1 MKKKSHPEFVRALKA
16 RNLKITVVGTYENC
30 LSRVAVRCDVCG
42 WEWAPVGGSLLR
54 GHGCPKCAGTMR
66 KSHAEFVEELKSRR
80 DDVIIVGPYVKAL
93 EKTRFRFLKCGHEW
107 DVTPAHILNG
117 RGCPLCAHSRRGA
130 SQRLTMERF
139 LKRLHKIDRNL
150 VVREGGKYVNY
161 TTPIPLRCNACKYEY
176 EVKPGDVLHG
186 GGCPN
191 CHRACTSFPEQF
203 IRHAFVRMLGESEVL
218 SRDKTAAGVELD
230 VCIPALRAAVEPG
243 SWYWHRNLV
252 ERDREKRLLCE
263 RKGIRLI
270 TVYDHYDETA
280 VPFDDCLVTPC
291 DLASRRNMDKLV
303 AVTKTLLGA
312 FGLDSNLAA
321 GEWEKIRRRAEL
333 DSRRMTT
340 EEFRAELAGIN
351 DKIEVIGE
359 YTRASDKIRVRCKVC
374 NHEWSVAPTIIGKT
388 KCDGIQNQMRLFGG
402 RVSPKR
408 KATKIS
414 HTHTKKHRSN
424 GF

>member
-1 MKKKSHPEFVRALKA
+1 MMKKKSHPEFVRALKA

-176 EVKPGDVLHG
+176 EVKPSDF
-186 GGCPN
+186 C
-191 CHRACTSFPEQF
+191 
-203 IRHAFVRMLGESEVL
+203 
-218 SRDKTAAGVELD
+218 TAAAVRTATGHAPPFRNSLSATPLSA
-230 VCIPALRAAVEPG
+230 CSANRKSCRGTRLRQE
-243 SWYWHRNLV
+243 SNW
-252 ERDREKRLLCE
+252 
-263 RKGIRLI
+263 
-270 TVYDHYDETA
+270 T
-280 VPFDDCLVTPC
+280 
-291 DLASRRNMDKLV
+291 S
-303 AVTKTLLGA
+303 A
-312 FGLDSNLAA
+312 F
-321 GEWEKIRRRAEL
+321 
-333 DSRRMTT
+333 
-340 EEFRAELAGIN
+340 
-351 DKIEVIGE
+351 
-359 YTRASDKIRVRCKVC
+359 
-374 NHEWSVAPTIIGKT
+374 P
-388 KCDGIQNQMRLFGG
+388 
-402 RVSPKR
+402 P
-408 KATKIS
+408 
-414 HTHTKKHRSN
+414 
-424 GF
+424 